1 MMRAIGRGAMIAGH
15 AMIAWPAAYGDS
27 GVETFICGEN
37 GGRVPKDLGPNTAAL
52 GATMA
57 HYNPDASW
65 KVVE

>member
-37 GGRVPKDLGPNTAAL
+37 GGRVPKGPRAEHRRSRRL
-52 GATMA
+52 DG
-57 HYNPDASW
+57 PVQS
-65 KVVE
+65 